1 MHRRL
6 RCGTITIE
14 EADRWSCRIGRPPH
28 ALWALE
34 GLARGYATAFTSA
47 ARYRKP
53 VKCSTYRAFRLLKV
67 REIAPVSAI
76 ADALPQPLP

>member
-1 MHRRL
+1 
-6 RCGTITIE
+6 
-14 EADRWSCRIGRPPH
+14 
-28 ALWALE
+28 
-34 GLARGYATAFTSA
+34 
-47 ARYRKP
+47 